1 VEQTVFIYALLDP
14 RTNEI
19 RYIGKTT
26 NTEARMRRHLRNS
39 ELIKPL
45 HRSRWIK
52 SLVDNGHVPVM
63 RVLETVESQNWQEA
77 ERRWISKCRDE
88 GCRLVNMTPGGDG
101 GTLPEWISDSTREK
115 MRLSQT
121 GKKRSAE
128 SRAKQSAT
136 MRGRKLSD
144 STCARISQSNKGKG
158 HGDAWRAQ
166 HADTMRG
173 RKQSLETI
181 RKKSKFIYV
190 AMSPNGESFETDRFS
205 EFCKQRGLNRTSM
218 IGVAG
223 GYHSRPDHRG
233 WRCKRKRIA
242 EDGDRART

>member
-1 VEQTVFIYALLDP
+1 MVFIYALLDP
-14 RTNEI
+14 HTNEI
-19 RYIGKTT
+19 RYIGKT
-26 NTEARMRRHLRNS
+26 AYPDKRLRNH
-39 ELIKPL
+39 L
-45 HRSRWIK
+45 HRSEIKKPSHRSNWIR
-52 SLVDNGHVPVM
+52 SLVENGYVPVM
-63 RVLETVESQNWQEA
+63 RILETVDAHHWHEA
-77 ERRWISKCRDE
+77 ERRWIAKCRDE

-101 GTLPEWISDSTREK
+101 GMLPEWISDAMREN
-115 MRLSQT
+115 MSISHI
-121 GKKRSAE
+121 GKKRSVE
-128 SRAKQSAT
+128 SRAKQSST
-136 MRGRKLSD
+136 MKGRKFSEITR
-144 STCARISQSNKGKG
+144 SRISQSNKGKG
-158 HGDAWRAQ
+158 HDAAWRAQ
-166 HADTMRG
+166 HSDTMRE